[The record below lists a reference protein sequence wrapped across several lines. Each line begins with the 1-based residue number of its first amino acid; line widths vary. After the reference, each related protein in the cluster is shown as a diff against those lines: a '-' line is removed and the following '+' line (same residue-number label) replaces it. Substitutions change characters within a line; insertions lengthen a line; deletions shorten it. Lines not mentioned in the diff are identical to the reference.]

1 MLEVFGIKNCNTVKK
16 SLTWLEE
23 KKISY
28 EFLDVKKS
36 VLNESLL
43 EVWMNNIPKPYSWEN
58 LINKSGMTWKK
69 LPDFEKN
76 IELDKKRAIKLI
88 LENSSIMKRPIILK
102 NKKILTI
109 GYNESE
115 FEAKIL

>member
-1 MLEVFGIKNCNTVKK
+1 MLAVFGIKNCNTVKK

-36 VLNESLL
+36 VLSESLL
-43 EVWMNNIPKPYSWEN
+43 EMWMSNIPKPYIWEN
-58 LINKSGMTWKK
+58 LINKSGMAWRK
-69 LPDFEKN
+69 LPDSEKN
-76 IELDKKRAIKLI
+76 IELDKKQAIKLI
-88 LENSSIMKRPIILK
+88 MGNASIMKRPVILK

>member
-43 EVWMNNIPKPYSWEN
+43 EVWMNNIPKPY
-58 LINKSGMTWKK
+58 T
-69 LPDFEKN
+69 
-76 IELDKKRAIKLI
+76 
-88 LENSSIMKRPIILK
+88 
-102 NKKILTI
+102 
-109 GYNESE
+109 
-115 FEAKIL
+115 